1 MRYVLPDSSR
11 KASKSDLLGSLA
23 REKRTWRLRYL
34 GELASDLPH
43 FRHPCS
49 RYTLLRYGQGFRLP
63 PHHYG
68 LSVSHGLI
76 GLLFCYCQTKICDP
90 HQT

>member
-1 MRYVLPDSSR
+1 MQYVLPDSSR
-11 KASKSDLLGSLA
+11 KTCKSDFIGSLA

-34 GELASDLPH
+34 GKLASDLPH
-43 FRHPCS
+43 FRPPCS

-68 LSVSHGLI
+68 FSVSHGLI
-76 GLLFCYCQTKICDP
+76 FLLFWYRQAEICDP